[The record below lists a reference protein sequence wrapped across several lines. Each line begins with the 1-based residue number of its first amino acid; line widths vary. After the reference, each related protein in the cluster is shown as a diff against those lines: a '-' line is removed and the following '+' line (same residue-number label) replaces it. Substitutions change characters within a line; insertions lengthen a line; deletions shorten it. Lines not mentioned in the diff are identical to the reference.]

1 MLGPAFVPF
10 VSLVVKI
17 HPRLGKSSDRSRESF
32 SDLALQ
38 GSNSVPSPPSSV
50 PSVVKPTYGFGVLGM
65 YWMMPV
71 AIVKRSFF
79 SSLIISA
86 PAISTGP

>member
-38 GSNSVPSPPSSV
+38 VWEPGHE
-50 PSVVKPTYGFGVLGM
+50 F
-65 YWMMPV
+65 
-71 AIVKRSFF
+71 
-79 SSLIISA
+79 
-86 PAISTGP
+86 

>member
-10 VSLVVKI
+10 LSLVVKI

-38 GSNSVPSPPSSV
+38 GSNFVPFV
-50 PSVVKPTYGFGVLGM
+50 PFVPFVVKPTYGFGFLGM

-71 AIVKRSFF
+71 AMVKRSFF